1 MSTKMD
7 TNGVQTMDYETAN
20 TLIKTELEKATNKF
34 PLWPTDPIH
43 AMAVLGEEFGEL
55 TKDVLQLTYEPGK
68 TTKENLRIEAIQ
80 TAAMAIRFLMS
91 IDTYMFEEQDQHE
104 QNFN

>member
-1 MSTKMD
+1 MD
-7 TNGVQTMDYETAN
+7 INGVQIMNYETAN
-20 TLIKTELEKATNKF
+20 KLVKTELTKAVNKF

-43 AMAVLGEEFGEL
+43 AMAVLGKEFGEL

-68 TTKENLRIEAIQ
+68 TTKDNLWIEAIQ
-80 TAAMAIRFLMS
+80 TAAMAMRFLMS
-91 IDTYMFEEQDQHE
+91 IDAYEFKGQDQHS

>member
-1 MSTKMD
+1 
-7 TNGVQTMDYETAN
+7 MDYENAVK
-20 TLIKTELEKATNKF
+20 LVETELKKATTKF

-55 TKDVLQLTYEPGK
+55 TKDVLQLCYEPEK
-68 TTKENLRIEAIQ
+68 TSKENLLTEATQ

-91 IDTYMFEEQDQHE
+91 IDKYEFCPKDQHN

>member
-1 MSTKMD
+1 
-7 TNGVQTMDYETAN
+7 MDYETAN
-20 TLIKTELEKATNKF
+20 TLINTELEKAKNKF